1 VALMLGAL
9 IGAGVG
15 LGVALV
21 VWARFGPEAA
31 PRPVRPTP
39 RRPCPLRRVAVSVA
53 VGIVAAVLTGWPA
66 AALLAG
72 AAVFGLGPALRRR
85 PTAALVARLEA
96 IAAWIEA
103 LRDTLAGSAGLS
115 QAIVATAAAPPAA
128 IAPELRRLA
137 ARLEAYVPLEEALM
151 AFGADLDDPSADA
164 VVAALSLASTTRAGQ
179 LTELLATLAANTRKE
194 VAMRERVEAG
204 RARAYSNMRTTVYVC
219 LGFVTGASLL
229 LSRTFLSPYATPL
242 GQVVLLVVGSAFGA
256 GLWLMTRMVR
266 PERPSRFLRR
276 QGAERAPNDG
286 VLA

>member
-1 VALMLGAL
+1 MLGAL
-9 IGAGVG
+9 LGAGVG

-21 VWARFGPEAA
+21 VWSVFGPPPPERSARPQA
-31 PRPVRPTP
+31 SRPVPV
-39 RRPCPLRRVAVSVA
+39 RRIVVAVVI
-53 VGIVAAVLTGWPA
+53 GILAALLTGWPA

-72 AAVFGLGPALRRR
+72 AAVYGLGPALRRR

-115 QAIVATAAAPPAA
+115 QAIVVTAANPPAP
-128 IAPELRRLA
+128 IASELRRLA
-137 ARLEAYVPLEEALM
+137 ARLEAHVPLDEALI
-151 AFGADLDDPSADA
+151 AFGADLDDPSGDA
-164 VVAALSLASTTRAGQ
+164 VVAALSLAAATRAGQ
-179 LTELLATLAANTRKE
+179 LAELLATLASNTRKE

-229 LSRTFLSPYATPL
+229 LSRTFLAPYSSPL
-242 GQVVLLVVGSAFGA
+242 GQVVLLAVGAAFGA

-266 PERPSRFLRR
+266 PERPSRFLRPR
-276 QGAERAPNDG
+276 TAEPARSEGALP
-286 VLA
+286 